1 MIEWFTPAEW
11 FTAEAGLWSLFAAS
25 FIAATLV
32 PLSSEAV
39 LFGVLKLHPELLVPA
54 IAVATLG
61 NTLGGMSS
69 YLIGRFIAQQ
79 KPLTQ
84 LARLRRWGA
93 PALLLAWL
101 PVVGDALCVAAG
113 WLKLNW
119 PAVLVFQ
126 AAGRLARYW
135 VVAQGA
141 SL

>member
-1 MIEWFTPAEW
+1 MLEWFTP
-11 FTAEAGLWSLFAAS
+11 EASLWSLFAAS
-25 FIAATLV
+25 FIASTLV

-39 LFGVLKLHPELLVPA
+39 LFAVLKVHPELLLPA

-69 YLIGRFIAQQ
+69 YLIGRFIAQK

-84 LARLRRWGA
+84 LERMRRWGA
-93 PALLLAWL
+93 PAMLLAWL

-119 PAVLVFQ
+119 LAVTAFQ

>member
-1 MIEWFTPAEW
+1 MLEWFTP
-11 FTAEAGLWSLFAAS
+11 EAGLWSMFAAS

-39 LFGVLKLHPELLVPA
+39 LFALLKLHPDLLLPA

-69 YLIGRFIAQQ
+69 YLIGRFIAQK
-79 KPLTQ
+79 KPLNQ
-84 LARLRRWGA
+84 LARMRRWGA
-93 PALLLAWL
+93 PAMMLAWL

-119 PAVLVFQ
+119 LAVLLFQ

-135 VVAQGA
+135 AVAQGA